1 MNEDILKQ
9 DRQALLKAKYCPRVS
24 AAAGAQKNTEKAHVT
39 LTYDL
44 KL

>member
-24 AAAGAQKNTEKAHVT
+24 AAAGTQKTPKKPT
-39 LTYDL
+39 
-44 KL
+44 